1 MTGVRAMTVL
11 ERLYTAEDLWV
22 ISHDPE
28 NYSRRFE
35 LSEGMLIEMSPT
47 SFKHGRDALK
57 LGWFIT
63 GFVTEHK
70 LGETTAAETG
80 YILFKSPD
88 GKDTVRAPDVG
99 FISAARLPQEGLLD
113 GYFPG
118 APDFAVEVISPTDAA
133 DEVQFK
139 VTQYLKYGT
148 RLIWLIYRKSQTV
161 VAHTPSG
168 SKIFGIEDVLD
179 GGDVL
184 PGFTLAVRDISA

>member
-1 MTGVRAMTVL
+1 MTVR

-28 NYSRRFE
+28 NDLRRFE
-35 LSEGMLIEMSPT
+35 LSEGMLIEMSPA

-57 LGWFIT
+57 LGRLI
-63 GFVTEHK
+63 GVFVDANH

-80 YILFKSPD
+80 YILFKNPV

-99 FISAARLPQEGLLD
+99 FISAARIPKEGFPE

-118 APDFAVEVISPTDAA
+118 APDFAVEVISLTDQAE
-133 DEVQFK
+133 DVQLK
-139 VTQYLKYGT
+139 VTEYLKYGT
-148 RLIWLIYRKSQTV
+148 RLIWLVYRKSQTV
-161 VAHTPSG
+161 VVHTVNG
-168 SKIFGIEDVLD
+168 SQTFGINDVLD

-184 PGFTLAVRDISA
+184 PGFKVAVRDIFA

>member
-1 MTGVRAMTVL
+1 
-11 ERLYTAEDLWV
+11 
-22 ISHDPE
+22 
-28 NYSRRFE
+28 
-35 LSEGMLIEMSPT
+35 MSPA

-63 GFVTEHK
+63 GFVMEHK

-80 YILFKSPD
+80 YILFKGPD

-99 FISAARLPQEGLLD
+99 FISAARVPKDGLPD

-118 APDFAVEVISPTDAA
+118 APDLAVEVISPGDEA

-148 RLIWLIYRKSQTV
+148 RLIWLIYGKSQTV
-161 VAHTPSG
+161 VAYTPTG
-168 SKIFGIEDVLD
+168 SKTFDIDSVLD

-184 PGFTLAVRDISA
+184 PGFKLAVRDIFA